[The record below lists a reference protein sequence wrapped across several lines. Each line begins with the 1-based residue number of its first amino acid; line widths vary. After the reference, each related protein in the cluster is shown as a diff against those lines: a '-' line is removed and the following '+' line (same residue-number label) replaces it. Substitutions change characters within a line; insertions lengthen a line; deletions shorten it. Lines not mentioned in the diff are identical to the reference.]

1 MSFCEGGIASTLS
14 ICRCRMNV
22 NKCRGMFACPSSLP
36 GPASFASRCSSLRP
50 KDAEQFR
57 KPRRCRP
64 PAGSVCGLHPWRR
77 RLACREA
84 GPGIEAVDGEMPN
97 NSEVAGVLPVDSRHG
112 HIVVDVLQG
121 DVARAASSRT
131 RSHASTTP
139 SRGRGPRVELSG
151 GPFRPKNSS
160 EVPLTGRRSRHLDP
174 PA

>member
-64 PAGSVCGLHPWRR
+64 PAGSVCGLHPWQH

-97 NSEVAGVLPVDSRHG
+97 SSEVAGGLLVDSRHG

-121 DVARAASSRT
+121 DVARAASFRHART
-131 RSHASTTP
+131 FRQRRRDAVDLVSSCP
-139 SRGRGPRVELSG
+139 GGSSGRKTV
-151 GPFRPKNSS
+151 PKS
-160 EVPLTGRRSRHLDP
+160 L
-174 PA
+174 